1 MHIFGLFYCQYR
13 GINVII
19 NCHIFNKINKERW
32 YNMGVVISALVT
44 FWVGYL
50 IYKKYK
56 PQPVLFMGGML
67 MMYLAVILGYGQIL
81 GPKATTGSVF
91 FDAFE
96 FMRATLSSTAGKLG
110 LNIMSV
116 GAFAKYMDK
125 IGASRALVRLTIK
138 PLMALKSPYLVMS
151 GTWIVGM
158 LIGLCINSASGLAML
173 LMVTMFPI
181 LLGLGVSRLSATAA
195 VATTL
200 CFDWSPSDTGTI
212 LSAET
217 AGVDPVIYWSH
228 YQVPIVA
235 VAFIVVGA
243 LHYFTQRYYDKKE
256 GHIVKPIEVETAAP
270 DEQESATPAYY
281 AILPVIPLALI
292 LSFSSL
298 WIESIKVNIVMAMF
312 IGLFIG
318 VLCEYLRWRDGKKVL
333 GDIQV
338 FFDGLGLQMANVIT
352 LIVAGQTFAKGLIS
366 MGTINV
372 LIDGSKSLGFGP
384 MAMMLVMV
392 AIIAV
397 SAIVMGSG
405 NAPFF
410 AFAALT
416 PAVASAS
423 GIHPVLM
430 LLPMHFAASIMRN
443 CSPITAV
450 IVVSS
455 GMGGVSPF
463 DLIKRTAIPMAGAM
477 AVTLGITFFYYFS
490 QW

>member
-1 MHIFGLFYCQYR
+1 MQM
-13 GINVII
+13 GII
-19 NCHIFNKINKERW
+19 
-32 YNMGVVISALVT
+32 ISALVT

-50 IYKKYK
+50 IYKKFK

-67 MMYLAVILGYGQIL
+67 LMYIAAVCGYGQIL
-81 GPKATTGSVF
+81 GAKATTGSVF

-96 FMRATLSSTAGKLG
+96 FIRATFSSNVGKLG

-217 AGVDPVIYWSH
+217 AGVDPVFYWSH

-235 VAFIVVGA
+235 VAFVVVGV
-243 LHYFTQRYYDKKE
+243 LHYLTQKYMDKRD
-256 GHIVKPIEVETAAP
+256 GHVVKPMEIERVQDEADNAP
-270 DEQESATPAYY
+270 IWY

-298 WIESIKVNIVMAMF
+298 WITWIKMNIVMAMF
-312 IGLFIG
+312 IGLFVG
-318 VLCEYLRWRDGKKVL
+318 VICEYIRWRDGKKVL
-333 GDIQV
+333 GDIQT
-338 FFDGLGLQMANVIT
+338 FFDGLGMQMANVIT
-352 LIVAGQTFAKGLIS
+352 LVVAGQTFAKGLIS
-366 MGTINV
+366 MGAINT
-372 LIDGSKSLGFGP
+372 LIDGSKGLGFGP
-384 MAMMLVMV
+384 MSMMLVMV

-397 SAIVMGSG
+397 SAVVMGSG

-416 PAVASAS
+416 PAVAAHT
-423 GIHPVLM
+423 GLHPVLM
-430 LLPMHFAASIMRN
+430 LLPMHFAASIMRS

-455 GMGGVSPF
+455 GMGEVSSF
-463 DLIKRTAIPMAGAM
+463 DLVKRTTIPMLGAL
-477 AVTLGITFFYYFS
+477 AVTIGMTFFFYYTG
-490 QW
+490 W

>member
-1 MHIFGLFYCQYR
+1 
-13 GINVII
+13 
-19 NCHIFNKINKERW
+19 
-32 YNMGVVISALVT
+32 MGVVISAVVT
-44 FWVGYL
+44 FWVGYM

-56 PQPVLFMGGML
+56 PQPVLILGGMIL
-67 MMYLAVILGYGQIL
+67 MYLAVLFGYGQIL

-96 FMRATLSSTAGKLG
+96 FMRSAMSSNVGKLG

-116 GAFAKYMDK
+116 GAFARYMDK

-138 PLMALKSPYLVMS
+138 PLLALKSPYLVLS

-235 VAFIVVGA
+235 IAFVVVGA
-243 LHYFTQRYYDKKE
+243 LHYFTQKYMDKRD
-256 GHIVKPIEVETAAP
+256 GHVVKPMEVEVTRDEADTAP
-270 DEQESATPAYY
+270 GIY
-281 AILPVIPLALI
+281 AILPIIPLALI

-298 WIESIKVNIVMAMF
+298 WITTIKMNIVMAMF

-318 VLCEYLRWRDGKKVL
+318 MVCEYIRWRDGKKVM
-333 GDIQV
+333 GDCQT
-338 FFDGLGLQMANVIT
+338 FFDGLGMQMANVIT
-352 LIVAGQTFAKGLIS
+352 LIIAGQTFAQGLLS
-366 MGTINV
+366 MGTINT
-372 LIDGSKSLGFGP
+372 LIEGSKGLGFGP

-392 AIIAV
+392 AIIGF

-416 PAVASAS
+416 PAVAAAT
-423 GIHPVLM
+423 GCHPVLM

-443 CSPITAV
+443 LSPITAV

-455 GMGGVSPF
+455 GMGEVSSF
-463 DLIKRTAIPMAGAM
+463 DLVKRTAIPMMGAM
-477 AVTLGITFFYYFS
+477 AVTIGMTFFYYYTG
-490 QW
+490 W

>member
-1 MHIFGLFYCQYR
+1 MAL
-13 GINVII
+13 
-19 NCHIFNKINKERW
+19 
-32 YNMGVVISALVT
+32 VISAIIT

-56 PQPVLFMGGML
+56 PQPVLIMGGML
-67 MMYLAVILGYGQIL
+67 MMYIAVACGYGTIFAPEQS
-81 GPKATTGSVF
+81 TGSIF

-96 FMRATLSSTAGKLG
+96 FMRKVTSSNVAKLG
-110 LNIMSV
+110 LNIMAV
-116 GAFAKYMDK
+116 GAFARYMDK
-125 IGASRALVRLTIK
+125 IGASRSLVRLTIK
-138 PLMALKSPYLVMS
+138 PLLALKSPYLVMS

-212 LSAET
+212 YAAET

-228 YQVPIVA
+228 YQVPIVT
-235 VAFIVVGA
+235 VAFVVVGL
-243 LHYFTQRYYDKKE
+243 LHYFTQKYMDKMD
-256 GHIVKPIEVETAAP
+256 GHVVKPIEVETVKDEADNAP
-270 DEQESATPAYY
+270 LYY

-292 LSFSSL
+292 LCFSSL
-298 WIESIKVNIVMAMF
+298 WITTIKMNIVMAMF

-318 VLCEYLRWRDGKKVL
+318 MVCEYLRHHDGRKVF
-333 GDIQV
+333 DDVQA
-338 FFDGLGLQMANVIT
+338 FFDGLGMQMANVIT
-352 LIVAGQTFAKGLIS
+352 LIVAGQTFAQGLIS
-366 MGTINV
+366 MGSIGT
-372 LIDGSKSLGFGP
+372 LIDGSKDLGFSP

-392 AIIAV
+392 AIISISAV
-397 SAIVMGSG
+397 VMGSG

-416 PAVASAS
+416 PAVAAHS
-423 GIHPVLM
+423 GLHPVLM

-455 GMGGVSPF
+455 GIANISPF
-463 DLIKRTAIPMAGAM
+463 DLVKRTAIPMAGAM
-477 AVTLGITFFYYFS
+477 LVNVGVTFIYYYIG
-490 QW
+490 W

>member
-1 MHIFGLFYCQYR
+1 
-13 GINVII
+13 
-19 NCHIFNKINKERW
+19 
-32 YNMGVVISALVT
+32 MGVVISALVT
-44 FWVGYL
+44 FWVGFL

-56 PQPVLFMGGML
+56 PQPVLFMGGMV
-67 MMYLAVILGYGQIL
+67 MMWLAAVLGIGQIL
-81 GPKATTGSVF
+81 GAKASTGSVF

-125 IGASRALVRLTIK
+125 IGASRSLVRLTIK
-138 PLMALKSPYLVMS
+138 PLLALKSPYLVMS

-181 LLGLGVSRLSATAA
+181 LIGLGVSRLSATAA

-217 AGVDPVIYWSH
+217 AGVDPVFYWSH

-235 VAFIVVGA
+235 VAFVVVGV
-243 LHYFTQRYYDKKE
+243 LHYLTQKYMDKRD
-256 GHIVKPIEVETAAP
+256 GHVVKPMEVERVQDESDNAP
-270 DEQESATPAYY
+270 LFY

-298 WIESIKVNIVMAMF
+298 WITTIKMNIVMAMF
-312 IGLFIG
+312 IGLFVG
-318 VLCEYLRWRDGKKVL
+318 VCCEYIRWRDGKKVFA
-333 GDIQV
+333 DIQA
-338 FFDGLGLQMANVIT
+338 FFDGLGMQMANVIT
-352 LIVAGQTFAKGLIS
+352 LILAGQVFAKGLLC
-366 MGTINV
+366 MGTINAM
-372 LIDGSKSLGFGP
+372 IEGSKGWGCGP

-392 AIIAV
+392 AIIGCSAV
-397 SAIVMGSG
+397 VMGSG

-416 PAVASAS
+416 PAVAAAT
-423 GIHPVLM
+423 GLHPVLM

-455 GMGGVSPF
+455 GMGGVSSF
-463 DLIKRTAIPMAGAM
+463 DLVKRTFIPMIGAM
-477 AVTLGITFFYYFS
+477 IVTNGMTFFFYYTGY
-490 QW
+490 

>member
-1 MHIFGLFYCQYR
+1 M
-13 GINVII
+13 GI
-19 NCHIFNKINKERW
+19 
-32 YNMGVVISALVT
+32 VISAIVT

-56 PQPVLFMGGML
+56 PQPVLFLGGII
-67 MMYLAVILGYGQIL
+67 MMYLAAILGYGQIL
-81 GPKATTGSVF
+81 GAKATTGSIF

-96 FMRATLSSTAGKLG
+96 FIRATFSSNVGKLG

-125 IGASRALVRLTIK
+125 IGASRSLVRLTIK

-181 LLGLGVSRLSATAA
+181 LVGLGVSRLSATAA

-217 AGVDPVIYWSH
+217 AGVDPVFYWSH

-235 VAFIVVGA
+235 VAFVVVGV
-243 LHYFTQRYYDKKE
+243 LHYLTQKYMDKRD
-256 GHIVKPIEVETAAP
+256 GHVVKPMEVEKVADEADIAP
-270 DEQESATPAYY
+270 LWY

-298 WIESIKVNIVMAMF
+298 WITTIKMNIVMAMF
-312 IGLFIG
+312 IGMTVG
-318 VLCEYLRWRDGKKVL
+318 VCCEYVRRRDGKRVL
-333 GDIQV
+333 GDIQT

-352 LIVAGQTFAKGLIS
+352 LVVAGQTFAKGLVS
-366 MGTINV
+366 MGAINT
-372 LIDGSKSLGFGP
+372 LIDGSKGLGFGP

-392 AIIAV
+392 AIIAC
-397 SAIVMGSG
+397 SAVVMGSG

-416 PAVASAS
+416 PAVAAHT
-423 GIHPVLM
+423 GLHPVLM

-455 GMGGVSPF
+455 GMGEVSSF
-463 DLIKRTAIPMAGAM
+463 DLVKRTAIPMAGAL
-477 AVTLGITFFYYFS
+477 AVTIGMTFFFYYTG
-490 QW
+490 W

>member
-1 MHIFGLFYCQYR
+1 
-13 GINVII
+13 
-19 NCHIFNKINKERW
+19 
-32 YNMGVVISALVT
+32 MGVVISALVT

-56 PQPVLFMGGML
+56 PQPVLFMGGMV
-67 MMYLAVILGYGQIL
+67 MMWLAAVLGIGQIL
-81 GPKATTGSVF
+81 GAKVSTGSVF

-125 IGASRALVRLTIK
+125 IGASRSLVRLTIK
-138 PLMALKSPYLVMS
+138 PLLALKSPYLVMS

-181 LLGLGVSRLSATAA
+181 LIGLGVSRLSATAA

-217 AGVDPVIYWSH
+217 AGVDPVFYWSH

-235 VAFIVVGA
+235 VAFVVVGV
-243 LHYFTQRYYDKKE
+243 LHYLTQKYMDKRD
-256 GHIVKPIEVETAAP
+256 GHVVKPMEVERVQDESDNAP
-270 DEQESATPAYY
+270 LFY

-298 WIESIKVNIVMAMF
+298 WITTIKMNIVMAMF
-312 IGLFIG
+312 IGLFVG
-318 VLCEYLRWRDGKKVL
+318 VCCEYIRWRDGKKVFA
-333 GDIQV
+333 DIQA
-338 FFDGLGLQMANVIT
+338 FFDGLGMQMANVIT
-352 LIVAGQTFAKGLIS
+352 LILAGQVFAKGLLC
-366 MGTINV
+366 MGTINAM
-372 LIDGSKSLGFGP
+372 IEGSKGLGFGP

-392 AIIAV
+392 AIIGCSAV
-397 SAIVMGSG
+397 VMGSG

-416 PAVASAS
+416 PAVAAAT
-423 GIHPVLM
+423 GLHPVLM

-455 GMGGVSPF
+455 GMGGVSSF
-463 DLIKRTAIPMAGAM
+463 DLVKRTFIPMIGAM
-477 AVTLGITFFYYFS
+477 IVTIGMTFFFYYTGY
-490 QW
+490 

>member
-1 MHIFGLFYCQYR
+1 MGL
-13 GINVII
+13 
-19 NCHIFNKINKERW
+19 
-32 YNMGVVISALVT
+32 VISALVT
-44 FWVGYL
+44 FWVGYM

-56 PQPVLFMGGML
+56 PQPVLFMGGLIL
-67 MMYLAVILGYGQIL
+67 MYVAVALGYGEIL
-81 GPKATTGSVF
+81 GKKAATGSTF
-91 FDAFE
+91 IDAFE
-96 FMRATLSSTAGKLG
+96 FMRTSLSSTAGRLG
-110 LNIMSV
+110 LNIMAV

-138 PLMALKSPYLVMS
+138 PLMALKSPYVVMS
-151 GTWIVGM
+151 ATWIVGM

-181 LLGLGVSRLSATAA
+181 LVGLGVSRLSATAA

-217 AGVDPVIYWSH
+217 AGVDPVFYWSH

-235 VAFIVVGA
+235 VAFVVVGI
-243 LHYFTQRYYDKKE
+243 LHYLTQKYMDKRD
-256 GHIVKPIEVETAAP
+256 GHVVQPMEVETTTDEADNAP
-270 DEQESATPAYY
+270 AFY
-281 AILPVIPLALI
+281 AILPVIPLAMI

-298 WIESIKVNIVMAMF
+298 WITWIKMNIVVAMF

-318 VLCEYLRWRDGKKVL
+318 MICEYIRWRDGHKVL
-333 GDIQV
+333 GDIQT
-338 FFDGLGLQMANVIT
+338 FFDGLGMQMANVIT
-352 LIVAGQTFAKGLIS
+352 LILAGQVFAKGLLT
-366 MGTINV
+366 MGTITTF
-372 LIDGSKSLGFGP
+372 IEGSKGLGFGP

-392 AIIAV
+392 AIIGV
-397 SAIVMGSG
+397 SAVVMGSG

-416 PAVASAS
+416 PAVAAAS
-423 GIHPVLM
+423 GVHPVLM
-430 LLPMHFAASIMRN
+430 LLPMHFAASIMRS

-455 GMGGVSPF
+455 GMGGVSSF
-463 DLIKRTAIPMAGAM
+463 DLVKRTAIPMAGAM
-477 AVTLGITFFYYFS
+477 LVTIGMTFFFYYTGY
-490 QW
+490 

>member
-1 MHIFGLFYCQYR
+1 MAL
-13 GINVII
+13 VL
-19 NCHIFNKINKERW
+19 
-32 YNMGVVISALVT
+32 SALVT

-56 PQPVLFMGGML
+56 PQPVLFMGGL
-67 MMYLAVILGYGQIL
+67 VMMFLASVLGLGEIL
-81 GPKATTGSVF
+81 GPKASTGCVF

-96 FMRATLSSTAGKLG
+96 FIRSTMSSNAAKLG

-116 GAFAKYMDK
+116 GAFARYMDK

-138 PLMALKSPYLVMS
+138 PLLALKSPYLVMS
-151 GTWIVGM
+151 GTWVVGM

-181 LLGLGVSRLSATAA
+181 LIGLGVSRLSATAA

-212 LSAET
+212 YSAET
-217 AGVDPVIYWSH
+217 AGVDPVLYWSH

-235 VAFIVVGA
+235 LAFIVVGT
-243 LHYFTQRYYDKKE
+243 LHYFTQKYMDKRD
-256 GHIVKPIEVETAAP
+256 GHVVKPMEVEKVQDEADNAP
-270 DEQESATPAYY
+270 LFY
-281 AILPVIPLALI
+281 AILPVIPLSLI

-298 WIESIKVNIVMAMF
+298 WIKTIKMNIVMAMF

-318 VLCEYLRWRDGKKVL
+318 VCCEYIRWRDGKKVFD
-333 GDIQV
+333 DIQT
-338 FFDGLGLQMANVIT
+338 FFDGLGMQMANVIT
-352 LIVAGQTFAKGLIS
+352 LIVAGQTFAKGLIT
-366 MGTINV
+366 MGTISS
-372 LIDGSKSLGFGP
+372 LIEGSKSLGFSP

-392 AIIAV
+392 AIIGV

-410 AFAALT
+410 AFAALV
-416 PAVASAS
+416 PAVAAHS
-423 GIHPVLM
+423 GLHPVLM
-430 LLPMHFAASIMRN
+430 LLPMHFAASIMRS

-450 IVVSS
+450 IVVAS
-455 GMGGVSPF
+455 GMSGVSSF
-463 DLIKRTAIPMAGAM
+463 DLVKRTAIPMAGAM
-477 AVTLGITFFYYFS
+477 LVTIGMTFFYYYTN
-490 QW
+490 W

>member
-1 MHIFGLFYCQYR
+1 MPQKASTGL
-13 GINVII
+13 
-19 NCHIFNKINKERW
+19 
-32 YNMGVVISALVT
+32 
-44 FWVGYL
+44 
-50 IYKKYK
+50 
-56 PQPVLFMGGML
+56 VLF
-67 MMYLAVILGYGQIL
+67 
-81 GPKATTGSVF
+81 
-91 FDAFE
+91 DAYE
-96 FMRATLSSTAGKLG
+96 FIKTTLSSNAAKLG

-116 GAFAKYMDK
+116 GAFARYMDK

-138 PLMALKSPYLVMS
+138 PLMALKSPYLVLS
-151 GTWIVGM
+151 GTWVVGM

-181 LLGLGVSRLSATAA
+181 LVGLGVSRLSATAA

-217 AGVDPVIYWSH
+217 AGVDPVIYWTD
-228 YQVPIVA
+228 YQVPIVM

-243 LHYFTQRYYDKKE
+243 LHYFTQKYMDKRD
-256 GHIVKPIEVETAAP
+256 GHVVKPIEVEMTKTEEDAAP
-270 DEQESATPAYY
+270 AIY

-298 WIESIKVNIVMAMF
+298 WITWIKVDIVNAMI
-312 IGLFIG
+312 IGLSVGMIF
-318 VLCEYLRWRDGKKVL
+318 EYVRCRNGKKVFE
-333 GDIQV
+333 DVQA
-338 FFDGLGLQMANVIT
+338 FFDGLGMQMANVIT
-352 LIVAGQTFAKGLIS
+352 LIVAGQTFAKGLMT
-366 MGTINV
+366 MGTIDS
-372 LIDGSKSLGFGP
+372 IISSSQSWGFGP
-384 MAMMLVMV
+384 MGMMIVMV
-392 AIIAV
+392 AIISISAV
-397 SAIVMGSG
+397 VMGSG

-416 PAVASAS
+416 PAVAVKM
-423 GIHPVLM
+423 GIAPVLM
-430 LLPMHFAASIMRN
+430 LLPMHFAASIARN

-477 AVTLGITFFYYFS
+477 LVNIGMTFFYYYRG
-490 QW
+490 

>member
-1 MHIFGLFYCQYR
+1 
-13 GINVII
+13 
-19 NCHIFNKINKERW
+19 
-32 YNMGVVISALVT
+32 MGAVISAIVT

-56 PQPVLFMGGML
+56 PQPVLFMGGMV

-96 FMRATLSSTAGKLG
+96 FIRATLSSTAGKLG

-138 PLMALKSPYLVMS
+138 PLLALKSPYIVMS

-181 LLGLGVSRLSATAA
+181 LIGLGVSRLSATAA

-217 AGVDPVIYWSH
+217 AGVDPVFYWSH

-235 VAFIVVGA
+235 VAFVVVGI
-243 LHYFTQRYYDKKE
+243 LHYLTQKYMDKRD
-256 GHIVKPIEVETAAP
+256 GHVVKPMEVEAVKDEADTAP
-270 DEQESATPAYY
+270 GFY

-298 WIESIKVNIVMAMF
+298 WITSIKMNIVMAMF

-318 VLCEYLRWRDGKKVL
+318 VCCEFIRHRDGKKVL

-352 LIVAGQTFAKGLIS
+352 LIVAGQTFAQGLIS
-366 MGTINV
+366 MGTISAM
-372 LIDGSKSLGFGP
+372 IDGSKDLGFGP
-384 MAMMLVMV
+384 MSMMLVMV

-416 PAVASAS
+416 PAVAAHT
-423 GIHPVLM
+423 GLHPVLM

-455 GMGGVSPF
+455 GMGGVSSF
-463 DLIKRTAIPMAGAM
+463 DLVKRTAIPMAGAM
-477 AVTLGITFFYYFS
+477 IVTIGMTFFFYYTGY
-490 QW
+490 

>member
-1 MHIFGLFYCQYR
+1 MLQ
-13 GINVII
+13 
-19 NCHIFNKINKERW
+19 
-32 YNMGVVISALVT
+32 MGVVISAIVT

-56 PQPVLFMGGML
+56 PQPVLFMGGMV

-96 FMRATLSSTAGKLG
+96 FIRATLSSTAGKLG

-125 IGASRALVRLTIK
+125 IGASRALVRMTIK
-138 PLMALKSPYLVMS
+138 PLLALKSPYLVMS

-181 LLGLGVSRLSATAA
+181 LMGLGVSRLSATAA

-217 AGVDPVIYWSH
+217 AGVDPVFYWSH

-235 VAFIVVGA
+235 VAFVVVGV
-243 LHYFTQRYYDKKE
+243 LHYLTQKYMDKRD
-256 GHIVKPIEVETAAP
+256 GHVVKPIEVESVKDEADTA
-270 DEQESATPAYY
+270 PAFY

-298 WIESIKVNIVMAMF
+298 WITSIKMNIVMAMF

-318 VLCEYLRWRDGKKVL
+318 VCCEFIRHRDGKKVF

-352 LIVAGQTFAKGLIS
+352 LIVAGQTFAQGLIS
-366 MGTINV
+366 MGTISAM
-372 LIDGSKSLGFGP
+372 IDGSKGLGFGP
-384 MAMMLVMV
+384 MSMMLVMV
-392 AIIAV
+392 AIIAG

-416 PAVASAS
+416 PAVAAS
-423 GIHPVLM
+423 TGLHPVLM

-455 GMGGVSPF
+455 GMGGVSSF
-463 DLIKRTAIPMAGAM
+463 DLVKRTAIPMAGAM
-477 AVTLGITFFYYFS
+477 IVTIGMTFFFYYTGY
-490 QW
+490 